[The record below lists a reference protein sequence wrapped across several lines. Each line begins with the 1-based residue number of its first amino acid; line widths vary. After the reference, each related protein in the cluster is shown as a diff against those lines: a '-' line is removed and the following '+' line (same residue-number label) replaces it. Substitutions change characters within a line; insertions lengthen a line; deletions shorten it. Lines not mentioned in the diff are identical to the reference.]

1 MNDNYQTNIE
11 AALRTYTRAFVIFTV
26 VGVPI
31 GFFVGPNWVSML
43 IGVLVCLAGIVQLVL
58 QWAVYG

>member
-1 MNDNYQTNIE
+1 MNNTYQTTIE
-11 AALRTYTRAFVIFTV
+11 ATLRAYTRGFVVFTLV
-26 VGVPI
+26 SVPI

-58 QWAVYG
+58 QWAVYS